1 MDINWAIK
9 MAVTTGKVH
18 FGISQ
23 CAKAVKT
30 GKAKLIIAAAN
41 CPDDGMRKD
50 RLGSIAIYHFPGTT
64 IDLGN
69 ACGKPFPVS
78 VLTILDPGTS
88 TILSDGLIAGKA

>member
-18 FGISQ
+18 FGTGQ
-23 CAKAVKT
+23 CVKT
-30 GKAKLIIAAAN
+30 VKSGKAKLIISAVN
-41 CPDDGMRKD
+41 CPSDEMKKD
-50 RLGSIAIYHFPGTT
+50 RYNGIPIYHFPGSN

-78 VLTILDPGTS
+78 VLTIIDQGSS
-88 TILSDGLIAGKA
+88 TILSDGLIASK